1 MIYYNLRYEDIKW
14 NFDFC
19 SDSVVKQIENIT
31 EGCYT
36 IENPDYIEKLRLYTY
51 KLWKSNMIT
60 VKEFV
65 NITERIFNKIKL
77 IDIVEDEDELP
88 F

>member
-1 MIYYNLRYEDIKW
+1 MYNIRYEDIKW

-19 SDSVVKQIENIT
+19 TKSIVKQIEELS
-31 EGCYT
+31 EGTMT
-36 IENPDYIEKLRLYTY
+36 IDFADDIEKLRLYTY

-65 NITERIFNKIKL
+65 NITERIFNKIRL
-77 IDIVEDEDELP
+77 REIVEDEDDLP